1 MKIRQ
6 RNKNLLLAGSI
17 GAVTVLIIASVTIY
31 FLYTN
36 WKQDEYKQMK
46 VYEDKIASL
55 ETWKIQQATGYALNQ
70 DVEAGTEITVEMV
83 DEVTLAK
90 QAASDDILSL
100 EDIEGRIA
108 KVDLKNKAILTE
120 AILFKEEVTPD
131 DLRKSEYSFIQLTQ
145 NLKQEDFVDVRI
157 QFPNG
162 NDYIL
167 MSKKKVEEVAGETVK
182 FNMDEEEILTMS
194 SGIVDAYMQNAIIY
208 ALPYVDPYIQESS
221 QVTYPPKDNVLQLIL
236 DSPNVVNIA
245 TEKLKA
251 RGRASLDSQLQALA
265 QEDKNTYK
273 TKVEEQQAAVKASQE
288 EAEKTQQ
295 EVFAESTNE
304 IKETRVVSKD

>member
-6 RNKNLLLAGSI
+6 RTKNLLVAGSI
-17 GAVTVLIIASVTIY
+17 GAASVLILSSVTIY

-36 WKQDEYKQMK
+36 WKQDEYRQMK
-46 VYEDKIASL
+46 GYEEKIASL

-70 DVEAGTEITVEMV
+70 DVEAGTEITAEMV

-90 QAASDDILSL
+90 KAASEDILSL

-120 AILFKEEVTPD
+120 AILFKEEVTPN

-208 ALPYVDPYIQESS
+208 ALPYVDPYIQEAS

-245 TEKLKA
+245 SEKLKA

-273 TKVEEQQAAVKASQE
+273 SKVEEQQAAVKASQE

-304 IKETRVVSKD
+304 IKETSEGE